1 MKRFLKR
8 KLKRNFVNGL
18 ISISLTFIIAFICTI
33 ATIEPEAKQQET
45 ITPVIEIFEEK
56 TENLEVKEEAK
67 EEVVE
72 EMVELKEEKVEPVAA
87 TPTYIDYRLTSFYAN
102 DGYGTGSCTGSGLCE
117 KDFQINE
124 HGWYTYNGKLV
135 LAGATTYLQK
145 SFGYIEGRH
154 YFRYYDEVTIII
166 DGVTYTGII
175 LDSCGAS
182 MKVSEN
188 RLDLFVSGKNSVI
201 DRGYRGKNM
210 VQVSY

>member
-1 MKRFLKR
+1 MKKFLKR
-8 KLKRNFVNGL
+8 KLKRNFVNSL
-18 ISISLTFIIAFICTI
+18 ISVSLTFIIAFICTI
-33 ATIEPEAKQQET
+33 ATIEPEAKQQE
-45 ITPVIEIFEEK
+45 PVMPVVEIFEEK
-56 TENLEVKEEAK
+56 IENLEVKEK
-67 EEVVE
+67 EVKVE
-72 EMVELKEEKVEPVAA
+72 ETVETKEEKVESVAA
-87 TPTYIDYRLTSFYAN
+87 APTYIDYRLTSFYAN

-188 RLDLFVSGKNSVI
+188 RLDLFVSGKDSVI